1 MGSIHEKSSV
11 RPRAQV
17 FELLVECGEQVK
29 VTLSIIC
36 ILIISLSVQGLRSR
50 IESIDNDNPTLED
63 IKNLLTDMIEGQ
75 NE

>member
-1 MGSIHEKSSV
+1 M
-11 RPRAQV
+11 
-17 FELLVECGEQVK
+17 K

-36 ILIISLSVQGLRSR
+36 ILIISVSVQGLRSP

>member
-1 MGSIHEKSSV
+1 M
-11 RPRAQV
+11 
-17 FELLVECGEQVK
+17 K

-36 ILIISLSVQGLRSR
+36 ILIISESVQGLRSR

-63 IKNLLTDMIEGQ
+63 IKNLITDMIEGQ

>member
-1 MGSIHEKSSV
+1 M
-11 RPRAQV
+11 
-17 FELLVECGEQVK
+17 K

-36 ILIISLSVQGLRSR
+36 ILIISLSVRGLRSL

-63 IKNLLTDMIEGQ
+63 IKNLITDMIEGQ